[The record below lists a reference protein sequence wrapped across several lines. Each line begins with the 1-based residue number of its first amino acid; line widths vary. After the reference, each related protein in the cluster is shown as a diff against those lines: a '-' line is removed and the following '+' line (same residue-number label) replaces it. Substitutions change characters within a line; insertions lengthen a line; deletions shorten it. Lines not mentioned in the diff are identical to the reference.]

1 MVKKSLICA
10 LALGAMLTMCA
21 CGMTGNINSVSVDQT
36 SGIVNEDALRLREEP
51 SADAK
56 VVALLQKEQEVSI
69 VAEQNGFYQVSLQAA
84 EEDEILGGYVK
95 KEYIDA
101 K

>member
-10 LALGAMLTMCA
+10 LALGTMLTMCA
-21 CGMTGNINSVSVDQT
+21 CGMTGNINSVSVGQT
-36 SGIVNEDALRLREEP
+36 SGIVNEDALRLREGP
-51 SADAK
+51 STDAK

-84 EEDEILGGYVK
+84 EEDEILDGYVK